1 MKKIMYSALLCCA
14 LLSCKNSEENK
25 EEETVK
31 TEEAET
37 SNKDMA
43 YASFGEEITAEGAL
57 DAATIAERY
66 ESLKPG
72 DTISTSFVSTVNSVC
87 KMKGCWMNL
96 EIPGD
101 EDVSVKFKD
110 YGFFVP
116 KDIEGK
122 EVVVE
127 GKAFLKEV
135 SVEDQKHFA
144 EDAGKSEEE
153 IAAITEPKQE
163 LAFLANGVLLKQ

>member
-1 MKKIMYSALLCCA
+1 
-14 LLSCKNSEENK
+14 
-25 EEETVK
+25 
-31 TEEAET
+31 
-37 SNKDMA
+37 
-43 YASFGEEITAEGAL
+43 
-57 DAATIAERY
+57 
-66 ESLKPG
+66 
-72 DTISTSFVSTVNSVC
+72 
-87 KMKGCWMNL
+87 MNL

-144 EDAGKSEEE
+144 QDAGKSKED
-153 IAAITEPKQE
+153 IDKITQPKQE
-163 LAFLANGVLLKQ
+163 LSFLAEGVLLKK